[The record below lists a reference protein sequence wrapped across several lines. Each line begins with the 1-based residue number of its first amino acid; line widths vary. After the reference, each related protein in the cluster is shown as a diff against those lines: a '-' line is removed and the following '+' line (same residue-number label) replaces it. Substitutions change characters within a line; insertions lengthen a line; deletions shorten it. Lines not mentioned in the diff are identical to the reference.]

1 LHDLR
6 HGTGIFTYPNGE
18 KYDGNFT
25 NGEKSGFGRFEFPGG
40 FYEGHWEAGRYHG
53 RGRLSVRGETL
64 DGMFR
69 DGSFVGTI
77 DGDSEEAG
85 TAMNAIA
92 DTDGEIGGGQD
103 AVNVKETDLIESN
116 ETPVAQ
122 GKNA

>member
-1 LHDLR
+1 
-6 HGTGIFTYPNGE
+6 
-18 KYDGNFT
+18 
-25 NGEKSGFGRFEFPGG
+25 
-40 FYEGHWEAGRYHG
+40 
-53 RGRLSVRGETL
+53 
-64 DGMFR
+64 MFR